1 MLGTFDSYSEALFAA
16 CRKIFTKPRSSAGRS
31 PPTTALREER
41 EAFQLRRRAATE
53 YCAWMYYT
61 PDNKY
66 EISLL
71 TDQAGSDPTGKAKH
85 CSLPSFVEDRRY
97 PSENIQYI
105 VVLHN
110 HTFDTRISEEDVLF
124 LVGQG
129 SLHGFEPKTKDRDRR
144 LSLVAFFSNEHE
156 NPTCDGFYAY
166 SPYTGKILKW
176 ARSGRQ
182 WSCTQT
188 HVVRW
193 LTRDLLNAP
202 TIMEE
207 KAHCPTMGA
216 L

>member
-1 MLGTFDSYSEALFAA
+1 M
-16 CRKIFTKPRSSAGRS
+16 RW
-31 PPTTALREER
+31 
-41 EAFQLRRRAATE
+41 RAATE

-71 TDQAGSDPTGKAKH
+71 TDQATPEPTGKAKH
-85 CSLPSFVEDRRY
+85 CILPSFVEDRRY
-97 PSENIQYI
+97 PPESIQYI

-110 HTFDTRISEEDVLF
+110 HTFDNRISEDDVLY

-129 SLHGFEPKTKDRDRR
+129 NQHGFEPKTKDPERR
-144 LSLVAFFSNEHE
+144 LALVAFFSNGHE

-166 SPYTGKILKW
+166 TPYTGRFLKW
-176 ARSGRQ
+176 TRNGKQ

-188 HVVRW
+188 HVVKW
-193 LTRDLLNAP
+193 LSSDSLSAP
-202 TIMEE
+202 TIKEE
-207 KAHCPTMGA
+207 KARCPTVGA